1 MTTTTSNEFLQFAK
15 EMGLEQIKSTSLP
28 NNNNNNN
35 DNGYTSTGLS
45 VLNNLCHLIEQIH
58 TLKAENDRL
67 RAHLELVNHVEKFLS
82 KTDDKKGIHGYD
94 EEKSSTLSPSDS
106 LKIKKYGSPTVSI
119 SSKERQGIIF
129 FQRTIS
135 LQRLLLIY
143 KNKKKVD

>member
-15 EMGLEQIKSTSLP
+15 ELGLEQIKSTPFP

-35 DNGYTSTGLS
+35 DNGYASTGLS

-82 KTDDKKGIHGYD
+82 KTDDKKEGIHEYD

-135 LQRLLLIY
+135 LY
-143 KNKKKVD
+143 KDYY